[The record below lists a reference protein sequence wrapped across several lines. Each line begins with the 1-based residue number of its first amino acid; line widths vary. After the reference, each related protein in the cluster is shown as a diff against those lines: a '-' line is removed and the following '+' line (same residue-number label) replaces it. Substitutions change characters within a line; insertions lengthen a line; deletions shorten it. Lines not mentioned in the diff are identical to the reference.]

1 MLYTVP
7 VDVLVYSTVTGEEYA
22 VVDDSSRSHWRCRRY
37 YLALEISRHSWLIRD
52 ISETS
57 ESIKPVRNCSDLA
70 MQVGDLCIHT
80 GVVSEKTEEVT
91 LGISRSL
98 DHLVH
103 PTETTDHDI
112 IFQVDAAWDD
122 DIITRSCIG

>member
-1 MLYTVP
+1 
-7 VDVLVYSTVTGEEYA
+7 
-22 VVDDSSRSHWRCRRY
+22 
-37 YLALEISRHSWLIRD
+37 
-52 ISETS
+52 
-57 ESIKPVRNCSDLA
+57 

-122 DIITRSCIG
+122 DIITRSCIS